1 MSTIIYV
8 HTGDSF
14 YLLPNLLHTRAY
26 NPNAKII
33 LLGDKKNAYVEEWG
47 FGHFLLDEYMNL
59 AHQFEQVYVHYSP
72 NSYQFELFCFQRWF
86 AISEFAQKQHLEKF
100 LVCDTDAF
108 LYCNI
113 DDEFDKYSNVDF
125 TITRNGTPCFT
136 YFSKDSIKRFV
147 EYITWCYTS
156 KVGKKRIEDYHQRL
170 VKGNKGYGISDM
182 SAFVAWEQLGGAMAI
197 HVDVPNKSIAYDHNF
212 IDVNDG
218 YKMDG
223 SHKLIAWENDIPYEF
238 LASTGEKILIKG
250 IHLQGKSKY
259 LIHKMI
265 PYKYIKPVLGFYL
278 KEIVKY
284 RLRTFKHKILKS

>member
-47 FGHFLLDEYMNL
+47 FEHFLLDEYMNL

-86 AISEFAQKQHLEKF
+86 AISEFVQKQHLEKF

-156 KVGKKRIEDYHQRL
+156 EVGKKRIEDYHQRL
-170 VKGNKGYGISDM
+170 VDSNKDYGISDM
-182 SAFVAWEQLGGAMAI
+182 SAFVAWEQLDGAMAI
-197 HVDVPNKSIAYDHNF
+197 HVDVPNNGIAYDHNF

-238 LASTGEKILIKG
+238 LASTGEKIMIKG

>member
-1 MSTIIYV
+1 MSTVIYV

-47 FGHFLLDEYMNL
+47 FEHFLLDEYMNL

-156 KVGKKRIEDYHQRL
+156 EVGKKRIEDYHQRL
-170 VKGNKGYGISDM
+170 VDSNKDYGISDM

-238 LASTGEKILIKG
+238 LASTGEKIMIKG

>member
-47 FGHFLLDEYMNL
+47 FEHFLLDEYMNL

-156 KVGKKRIEDYHQRL
+156 EVGKKRIEDYHQRL
-170 VKGNKGYGISDM
+170 VDSNKDYGISDM

-238 LASTGEKILIKG
+238 LASTGEKIMIKG

>member
-47 FGHFLLDEYMNL
+47 FEHFLLDEYMNL
-59 AHQFEQVYVHYSP
+59 AHQFEQGDVHYSP

-156 KVGKKRIEDYHQRL
+156 EVGKKRIEDYHQRL
-170 VKGNKGYGISDM
+170 VDSNKDYGISDM

-238 LASTGEKILIKG
+238 LASTGEKIMIKAN
-250 IHLQGKSKY
+250 HLQGKSKY